1 MAFFD
6 WKDDYSVGIKKLDDQ
21 HRNLVRLL
29 NELYD
34 AMHSGKGK
42 EVLGKVLNEL
52 VAYTKTHF
60 ASEEALMKMYDY
72 PGYADH
78 RQKHEKMTQ
87 HVYSLVE
94 KFEAGEITSPIQI
107 SNFLK
112 DWLSKHILQTDKAYG
127 PYLTGK
133 GAV

>member
-1 MAFFD
+1 
-6 WKDDYSVGIKKLDDQ
+6 
-21 HRNLVRLL
+21 
-29 NELYD
+29 
-34 AMHSGKGK
+34 
-42 EVLGKVLNEL
+42 
-52 VAYTKTHF
+52 
-60 ASEEALMKMYDY
+60 
-72 PGYADH
+72 
-78 RQKHEKMTQ
+78 MTQ